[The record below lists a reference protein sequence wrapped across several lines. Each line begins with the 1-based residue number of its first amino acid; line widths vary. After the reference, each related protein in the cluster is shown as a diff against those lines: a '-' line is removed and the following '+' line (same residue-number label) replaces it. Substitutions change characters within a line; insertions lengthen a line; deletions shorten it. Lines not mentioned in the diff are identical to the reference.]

1 MGSEVDRTTLAWA
14 MICCSLGPCNTS
26 RWVTPPSLSFLICKI
41 EMINSGFTGV
51 FQRSNRITDM
61 QVPCELWSVLQTAG
75 NCCCDAEDLS
85 IGWVYSYSCLENN
98 SLLTQKVESYLCSME
113 DAGTENIKQNKQESI
128 FFRNI
133 TWTLDKYV
141 GRKCFWD
148 TGRDWSPGD
157 NRGRLPGGGKQ
168 GVEGRQGVG

>member
-1 MGSEVDRTTLAWA
+1 MFGKQFIAYTE
-14 MICCSLGPCNTS
+14 G
-26 RWVTPPSLSFLICKI
+26 
-41 EMINSGFTGV
+41 GV
-51 FQRSNRITDM
+51 LKKKKM
-61 QVPCELWSVLQTAG
+61 
-75 NCCCDAEDLS
+75 
-85 IGWVYSYSCLENN
+85 
-98 SLLTQKVESYLCSME
+98 ESYLCSVE
-113 DAGTENIKQNKQESI
+113 DTGTENIKTKQNKQESI

-148 TGRDWSPGD
+148 RGQDWSPGD